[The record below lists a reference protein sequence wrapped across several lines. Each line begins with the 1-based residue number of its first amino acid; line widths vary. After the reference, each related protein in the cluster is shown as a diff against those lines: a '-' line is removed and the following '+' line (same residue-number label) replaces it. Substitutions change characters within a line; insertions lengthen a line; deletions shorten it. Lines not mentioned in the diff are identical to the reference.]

1 MPLLRLE
8 TSLHPDD
15 LLSDTASC
23 RAGKSWWVIHAK
35 PRAEKS
41 IARQLV
47 KHDVGFYLPLFEKR
61 WQRNGRSHHSH
72 LPVFPGYLFLCGD
85 AQDRVRALETNQ
97 IVQTIPVGD
106 EPRLLKDLKR
116 IRRLIQSG
124 MPLTPEEKLEPGQP
138 VEITEGPLQGMQGKI
153 VRRGKAWTFF
163 IEVDFL
169 QRGASV
175 EIDATAFRPLE
186 T

>member
-8 TSLHPDD
+8 TSLSPED
-15 LLSDTASC
+15 LLGESAAC
-23 RAGKSWWVIHAK
+23 RVGKGWWVLHAK

-47 KHDVGFYLPLFEKR
+47 KHGVGFYLPLYEKR
-61 WQRNGRSHHSH
+61 WRKNGRYQHSH
-72 LPVFPGYLFLCGD
+72 LPLFPGYLFLCTD
-85 AQDRVRALETNQ
+85 AEGRLRALETNQ
-97 IVQTIPVGD
+97 IVQTIPVRD
-106 EPRLLKDLKR
+106 EARLLKDLSR
-116 IRRLIQSG
+116 VHRLIQSG
-124 MPLTPEEKLEPGQP
+124 MLLTPEERLEPGQP
-138 VEITEGPLQGMQGKI
+138 VEIINGPLQGLQGKI
-153 VRRGKAWTFF
+153 VRRGKEWTFF

-186 T
+186 